1 MLVFYQSIQQ
11 LKLRRQERIT
21 KKKSV
26 PLPRQLILTPFP
38 TFTKSQNFKTLRV
51 AFTIMMIII
60 RESLGGEFSLHK
72 TNTNTK
78 P

>member
-1 MLVFYQSIQQ
+1 MLFFYQSIQQ
-11 LKLRRQERIT
+11 LKLRRKERI

-26 PLPRQLILTPFP
+26 PRQLILTPFP
-38 TFTKSQNFKTLRV
+38 TFTTSQNFKTLRV
-51 AFTIMMIII
+51 AFTIMVIII
-60 RESLGGEFSLHK
+60 RESLGGESSLHN